1 MSDDTSPVGS
11 GAAARHS
18 RRSFL
23 KQSAALVGAGAV
35 TELAPAFW
43 NSASAAQTVRIG
55 FISPLTGALAGF
67 GECNPHLVKLA
78 QDALKNG
85 IKVGD
90 ETHAVELLVKDS
102 QSDPNRASELA
113 RQLIAS
119 DKVDLMLSCSAPE
132 TVNPVADACEAAGV
146 PSVSTTVPWEAFYF
160 GRGAKPGAPSPFKW
174 TYHFAFGIAQFAQCY
189 ISKWS
194 GAVKTN
200 GKVGVLYPN
209 DADGGAFR
217 GLLLPALVKAGF
229 TVIDPGAYEDGTTDY
244 SAQIARFKQENV
256 EIINTAPLPPD
267 FAVCWRQAAQ
277 QGLAKKVKIIETGKT
292 GLFASQIQA
301 MGALGTNMTAAAP
314 WHPAFPYSSP
324 LTGMTS
330 KKLADSYE
338 KASGRQWTLQIGQ
351 TMALIDVGI
360 AALKASRNPS
370 SKEAVA
376 KAIGGLRLTTT
387 MGELDWTK
395 GPVANCVSTP
405 VVGIQWVKTK
415 DSKFPIDAVVV
426 DNACDRNV
434 PLGAA
439 LQPYSA

>member
-1 MSDDTSPVGS
+1 MNKAKSAPGS
-11 GAAARHS
+11 LKDQS

-23 KQSAALVGAGAV
+23 KNSAALMGAGVAGG
-35 TELAPAFW
+35 LAPALW
-43 NSASAAQTVRIG
+43 TSAAAAQTLRVG

-67 GECNPHLVKLA
+67 GECNPYLIKVA
-78 QDALKNG
+78 QDALKGG
-85 IKVGD
+85 IKIGD
-90 ETHAVELLVKDS
+90 QTFAIDILMKDS
-102 QSDPNRASELA
+102 QSDPNRAAELA
-113 RQLIAS
+113 RQLITA

-174 TYHFAFGIAQFAQCY
+174 TYHFAFGTAQFAQCY
-189 ISKWS
+189 ISKWN

-209 DADGGAFR
+209 DADGNAIR
-217 GLLLPALVKAGF
+217 ANLMPVLVKAGF
-229 TVIDPGAYEDGTTDY
+229 TMIDPGAYEGGTTDY

-256 EIINTAPLPPD
+256 EIINTFPSPPD
-267 FAVCWRQAAQ
+267 FAVFWRQAAQ
-277 QGLAKKVKIIETGKT
+277 QGLTKKIKIVETGKT

-301 MGALGTNMTAAAP
+301 MGALGINMTAGSP

-324 LTGMTS
+324 LTGMSS
-330 KKLADSYE
+330 KQLADGYE

-351 TMALIDVGI
+351 TMALVDVGV
-360 AALKASRNPS
+360 AALKATGNPS

-376 KAIGGLRLTTT
+376 KAISKLRLTTT

-395 GPVANCVSTP
+395 GPVPNCVPTP
-405 VVGIQWVKTK
+405 IVGIQWIKSK
-415 DSKFPIDAVVV
+415 ESKFPVEAHVV

-434 PLGAA
+434 PIGAA
-439 LQPYSA
+439 LVAYNA